1 MNNLPKPPKDPIKLT
16 EYGRNI
22 QKMVEYAMTIEDKAE
37 RTRCVN
43 SIIDTMG
50 IFFPHLRDVNDF
62 KHKLWDHLAIMSDY
76 KLDIDYPYDVPKEPE
91 RVIPNKVAYPTN
103 SQYKRHY
110 GKFITQLIQ
119 CAEKLDGA
127 DRERYIM
134 VLANHMKRCY
144 MAWNKDVVDDATIL
158 NDLYEISGG
167 KINLI
172 NAGVK
177 LKTAEEFA
185 QQHKAMHSNSNA
197 KKSAKR
203 PFNNNKKKN

>member
-1 MNNLPKPPKDPIKLT
+1 MNSLPKPPKDPIKLT

-91 RVIPNKVAYPTN
+91 RVVPNKVAYPTN

-110 GKFITQLIQ
+110 GKFITKLVQ
-119 CAEKLDGA
+119 CADKLEGE

-144 MAWNKDVVDDATIL
+144 MVWNKDVVDDATIL
-158 NDLYEISGG
+158 GDLCEISGG
-167 KINLI
+167 KINLT
-172 NAGVK
+172 NSGVR

-203 PFNNNKKKN
+203 PFNNKKKN